1 MSNFLEFADHRF
13 HTITITITM
22 GVGVV
27 WITVV
32 RLGGLAVGG
41 GS

>member
-13 HTITITITM
+13 HTITITM